1 MNERAGT
8 GGWSPAI
15 RSILILLVVV
25 VGVLLIWQGGRRRD
39 EPVPRTVTLYCFSA
53 MADVMNQGILPAFQ
67 DFWRDRTGEDVEF
80 ITTFAGSGTITE
92 RIIQRFPAEVAV
104 LSSEVDALHLTQTGV
119 VVGPTW
125 RQLPE
130 GGVMCRSPI
139 IFLVHGGNPK
149 RIASYRD
156 LSGEGVRIVHA
167 DPATSGVGNWAILG
181 AYGAFSREG
190 ESEDG
195 VLRLMRKM
203 WGNGVATTSS
213 ARAARSRFA
222 KGEGDVILTY
232 EEEGIGPNGEGEGA
246 FETVWPE
253 RTILSEHVVVRISRN
268 VKADQRAVVD
278 GLVDFFWSET
288 AQDLLVEYGFR
299 SVQDDRNARSPAF
312 GEVADLFTMTD
323 LGGAEVAQEKIIEGL
338 WRKRVL
344 PESSDPE

>member
-1 MNERAGT
+1 MNGKAGA

-15 RSILILLVVV
+15 RPILVLLVVI
-25 VGVLLIWQGGRRRD
+25 VGVLLIWQGGRRGG
-39 EPVPRTVTLYCFSA
+39 EPVPRTLTLYCFSA

-67 DFWRDRTGEDVEF
+67 DYWLERTGEEVEF

-92 RIIQRFPAEVAV
+92 RIIQKFPAEVAV
-104 LSSEVDALHLTQTGV
+104 LSSEIDALHLTQTGV

-139 IFLVHGGNPK
+139 VFLVQGGNPK
-149 RIASYRD
+149 GIATYRD
-156 LSGEGVRIVHA
+156 LAGEGVRIVHA

-190 ESEDG
+190 ESGEET
-195 VLRLMRKM
+195 LRLMEKL
-203 WGNGVATTSS
+203 WGNVVSTTSS

-222 KGEGDVILTY
+222 KGEGDLILTY
-232 EEEGIGPNGEGEGA
+232 EEEGIGPNGEGEDL
-246 FETVWPE
+246 FEPVWPE

-268 VKADQRAVVD
+268 VEADQRAVVD
-278 GLVDFFWSET
+278 GLVEFFWSDT

-299 SVQDDRNARSPAF
+299 SVHGDRNAKNAAF
-312 GEVADLFTMTD
+312 GEMADLFTIAD
-323 LGGAEVAQEKIIEGL
+323 LGGADAAREEIIDGL
-338 WRKRVL
+338 WRKRIL
-344 PESSDPE
+344 PQFPDRK